1 MLYIVQNLPV
11 VSLRL
16 QVIISKWGLFMKI
29 LLIFTGGTIGSTENG
44 GFISPDE
51 KKVYKLVSMYKER
64 AEKNKDSN
72 VLFDI
77 ITPYQELSENI
88 NCENL
93 RLLACCLK
101 NIQKDKYNGIIITH
115 GTDTIQYTSAFTG
128 YIMQDLN
135 VPVVFVSSN
144 YVLEDPRSNGLD
156 NFYYAVRFIR
166 QENRSGVFVSY
177 CNSGSSP
184 KIHYATRLIMHQAYS
199 DALYSVCGMY
209 YGYFDGDKFIYRDKK
224 DLHLESMYKNV
235 FQEYISS
242 TSKASGSGLS
252 KILAVHPYP
261 GMKYILPLAG
271 TKAVLHYTYHS
282 GTLCSKADG
291 LEEFADYTRANKI
304 PVFITGA
311 GNGADYESM
320 KCYKKLGFYV
330 LPPASPEAMY
340 IKLWLCTI
348 SNRKTDEIVKIMN
361 TPAAADIV
369 NVNNMP

>member
-1 MLYIVQNLPV
+1 M
-11 VSLRL
+11 
-16 QVIISKWGLFMKI
+16 VIAQWGIFMKI
-29 LLIFTGGTIGSTENG
+29 LLIFTGGTIGSTESG
-44 GFISPDE
+44 GFISPDGE
-51 KKVYKLVSMYKER
+51 KVYKLVNMYKKR
-64 AEKNKDSN
+64 AEKNKDSD
-72 VLFDI
+72 VSFDI

-93 RLLACCLK
+93 RLLVCCLK
-101 NIQKDKYNGIIITH
+101 DIQKDKYNGIIITH

-128 YIMQDLN
+128 YIMQNLN

-144 YVLEDPRSNGLD
+144 YVLEDTRSNGLD
-156 NFYYAVRFIR
+156 NFYYAVEFIR
-166 QENRSGVFVSY
+166 QENKGGVFVSY

-209 YGYFDGDKFIYRDKK
+209 YGYFNGKKFIYRDKK
-224 DLHLESMYKNV
+224 DLYLENTDKNIFQKYILSSMV
-235 FQEYISS
+235 
-242 TSKASGSGLS
+242 SGNGLS
-252 KILAVHPYP
+252 KIMVVHPYP
-261 GMKYILPLAG
+261 GMKYILPVNG

-291 LEEFADYTRANKI
+291 LKEFADYTRANKI

-311 GNGADYESM
+311 GSGADYESM
-320 KCYKKLGFYV
+320 KCYKELGFYV

-348 SNRKTDEIVKIMN
+348 NNKNTDEIAKIMN
-361 TPAAADIV
+361 TPIAADIV
-369 NVNNMP
+369 DINIMT